1 MIISDDHRLVFIHI
15 PKCAGVSVKAPL
27 RAIDSTGGAF
37 SRIGDHD
44 ALGRIHYAHIVLRDM
59 AAHFPAEWDKLRA
72 YRSFAVVRR
81 PEERFVS
88 AMFQRLR
95 EFKGLAQ
102 SAITPALIEE
112 EATEVIRALEAAP
125 DRLGLELVHF
135 NRQADYLFLDGAQ
148 IVERI
153 FPIEHMPAI
162 VAHIAQETGVQVA
175 EEKKNRS
182 TEFRFGAVKPLIRA
196 LRKPY
201 AALVPYAARN
211 RLRSNMTNAGLYTD
225 AKRPMMLRP
234 GGRVEG
240 FVKTYYAEDSRIHA
254 ASLAR

>member
-37 SRIGDHD
+37 SRIGDHA
-44 ALGRIHYAHIVLRDM
+44 ALGRIHFAHIVLRDM
-59 AAHFPAEWDKLRA
+59 ATHFPAEWEKLRT
-72 YRSFAVVRR
+72 YRSFAVVRA

-112 EATEVIRALEAAP
+112 EAEEVIRALETMPA
-125 DRLGLELVHF
+125 RLGLELVHF

-148 IVERI
+148 IVQRI

-162 VAHIAQETGVQVA
+162 VAHIAQETGVQVT

-196 LRKPY
+196 LRAPY

-211 RLRSNMTNAGLYTD
+211 RLRSKMTNAGLYTD
-225 AKRPMMLRP
+225 AKKPVMLRP
-234 GGRVEG
+234 GSRVEG
-240 FVKTYYAEDSRIHA
+240 FIRAYYEEDRKIHA

>member
-27 RAIDSTGGAF
+27 RAIDSTRGAF
-37 SRIGDHD
+37 SRIGHHA
-44 ALGRIHYAHIVLRDM
+44 ALGHIHYAHIVLRDM
-59 AAHFPAEWDKLRA
+59 AAHFPREWNKLST
-72 YRSFAVVRR
+72 YRSFAVVRA

-112 EATEVIRALEAAP
+112 EAATVMRALEAAP
-125 DRLGLELVHF
+125 DRLTLELVHF
-135 NRQADYLFLDGAQ
+135 NRQADYLMLDGKQ

-162 VAHIAQETGVQVA
+162 VTYIGQTTGVAVA
-175 EEKKNRS
+175 EERKNRS
-182 TEFRFGAVKPLIRA
+182 TEFCFGAAKPLIRV

-201 AALVPYAARN
+201 AALVPYDLRN
-211 RLRSNMTNAGLYTD
+211 RLRSKMVSAGLYTD
-225 AKRPMMLRP
+225 AKKPAMLRP

-240 FVKTYYAEDSRIHA
+240 FVKAYYAEDSRIHA
-254 ASLAR
+254 ISLAR

>member
-1 MIISDDHRLVFIHI
+1 MIISDDHRLVFVHI

-27 RAIDSTGGAF
+27 RAIDSTDGAF
-37 SRIGDHD
+37 SRIGDHP
-44 ALGRIHYAHIVLRDM
+44 ALGRIHYAHLVLRDM
-59 AAHFPAEWDKLRA
+59 AAHFPAEWEKLKD
-72 YRSFAVVRR
+72 YNSFAVVRD
-81 PEERFVS
+81 PADRFVS

-112 EATEVIRALEAAP
+112 EASEVIRTLERTP
-125 DRLGLELVHF
+125 ERLDLQYVHF
-135 NRQADYLFLDGAQ
+135 NRQTDYLFYDGEQ
-148 IVERI
+148 MVQHI

-162 VAHIAQETGVQVA
+162 IAFIAQSTGITVA

-182 TEFRFGAVKPLIRA
+182 TEFRFATIKPLIRLIRA
-196 LRKPY
+196 PY
-201 AALVPYAARN
+201 AALVPYAVRN
-211 RLRSNMTNAGLYTD
+211 RLRSKMTQAGLYAD
-225 AKRPMMLRP
+225 AKKPAMLRP

-240 FVKTYYAEDSRIHA
+240 FVRAYYAEDTKTHA